1 VVKQSIF
8 EYDRT
13 TSGGILKKFWNWTLT
28 FLALAFLIAYSY
40 PAFVVEINPSSQSIL
55 DGIQWVSWIAF
66 AADLFFGIYKA
77 SNKMQFLK
85 KHPLEILA
93 VILPFLR
100 PLRLLRFISFGT
112 LVFEKV
118 NLGKSIAITIKVIV
132 TALFLT
138 YLAGIEITMAER
150 GEPGATIQSVGDGFW
165 WAITTLTT
173 VGYGDIYPTTT
184 EGRFIAVGLMVS
196 GICVLGFI
204 SATVAAWFVKMTQDD
219 SGQR

>member
-118 NLGKSIAITIKVIV
+118 NLGKSIAITFKVIV

-150 GEPGATIQSVGDGFW
+150 GEPGATIQSIGDGFW

>member
-1 VVKQSIF
+1 VI
-8 EYDRT
+8 
-13 TSGGILKKFWNWTLT
+13 KFWNWILT
-28 FLALAFLIAYSY
+28 SLAIAFLITYSY
-40 PAFVVEINPSSQSIL
+40 PAFVTDVSPSSQSIL

-66 AADLFFGIYKA
+66 AGDLLFGIYK
-77 SNKMQFLK
+77 SPNKTQFLK

-93 VILPFLR
+93 VALPFLR

-118 NLGKSIAITIKVIV
+118 NLGKSIAITFKVVV

-150 GEPGATIQSVGDGFW
+150 GKPGATIQSVGDGFW

-184 EGRFIAVGLMVS
+184 EGRFIAVGLMIS

-204 SATVAAWFVKMTQDD
+204 SATVAAWFVKMTQDEEHKA
-219 SGQR
+219 

>member
-1 VVKQSIF
+1 MELDINS
-8 EYDRT
+8 T
-13 TSGGILKKFWNWTLT
+13 CNC
-28 FLALAFLIAYSY
+28 FLIAYSY
-40 PAFVVEINPSSQSIL
+40 PAFVINVTSSSQSIL
-55 DGIQWVSWIAF
+55 DGVQWVSWIAF
-66 AADLFFGIYKA
+66 AADLLFGIFKSSDKA
-77 SNKMQFLK
+77 QFLK
-85 KHPLEILA
+85 RHPLEILA
-93 VILPFLR
+93 VVLPFLR

-118 NLGKSIAITIKVIV
+118 NLGKSIAITFKVIV

-150 GEPGATIQSVGDGFW
+150 GKPGATIQSIGDGFW

>member
-1 VVKQSIF
+1 MRRLWNSI
-8 EYDRT
+8 
-13 TSGGILKKFWNWTLT
+13 LT
-28 FLALAFLIAYSY
+28 FLAIAFLVSYSY
-40 PAFVVEINPSSQSIL
+40 PAFVEEISTSVQSIL
-55 DGIQWVSWIAF
+55 DTVQWVSWIAF
-66 AADLFFGIYKA
+66 AADLLVGVLAAESKVH
-77 SNKMQFLK
+77 FLK
-85 KHPLEILA
+85 RHPLEILA
-93 VILPFLR
+93 VLLPFLR

-118 NLGKSIAITIKVIV
+118 NLGKSIEISFKVIV

-138 YLAGIEITMAER
+138 YLAGIEITLAER
-150 GEPGATIQSVGDGFW
+150 GEPGATIQTVGDGFW

-196 GICVLGFI
+196 GICVLGVI

-219 SGQR
+219 SGKSSGVK

>member
-1 VVKQSIF
+1 MIKV
-8 EYDRT
+8 
-13 TSGGILKKFWNWTLT
+13 WNWSLT
-28 FLALAFLIAYSY
+28 FLALAFLFAYSY
-40 PAFVVEINPSSQSIL
+40 PAFVVEVSPSSQSVL

-66 AADLFFGIYKA
+66 AADLLFRIYKA
-77 SNKMQFLK
+77 TNKVQFLK
-85 KHPLEILA
+85 RHPLEILA

-118 NLGKSIAITIKVIV
+118 NLGKSIAITFKVIV

-150 GEPGATIQSVGDGFW
+150 GKPGATIQSVGDGFW

>member
-1 VVKQSIF
+1 MIKV
-8 EYDRT
+8 
-13 TSGGILKKFWNWTLT
+13 WNGSLT
-28 FLALAFLIAYSY
+28 FLALAFLFAYSY
-40 PAFVVEINPSSQSIL
+40 PAFVVEVSSSLQPTL
-55 DGIQWVSWIAF
+55 DGIQWVSWLVF
-66 AADLFFGIYKA
+66 AADLLFGIYKA
-77 SNKMQFLK
+77 SNKVQFLK
-85 KHPLEILA
+85 RHPLEILA

-118 NLGKSIAITIKVIV
+118 NLGKSIAISFKVIV

-150 GEPGATIQSVGDGFW
+150 GEPGATIQTVGDGFW

-196 GICVLGFI
+196 GICVLGVI
-204 SATVAAWFVKMTQDD
+204 SATVAAWFVKLTQDD

>member
-1 VVKQSIF
+1 MIKV
-8 EYDRT
+8 
-13 TSGGILKKFWNWTLT
+13 WNWSLT
-28 FLALAFLIAYSY
+28 FLALAFLFAYSY
-40 PAFVVEINPSSQSIL
+40 PAFVVEVSPSSQSIL
-55 DGIQWVSWIAF
+55 DGIQWVSWVAF
-66 AADLFFGIYKA
+66 AADLLFGVYK
-77 SNKMQFLK
+77 SPNKTQFLK

-93 VILPFLR
+93 VALPFLR

-118 NLGKSIAITIKVIV
+118 NLGKSIAITFKVIV

-150 GEPGATIQSVGDGFW
+150 GKPGATIESIGDGFW

-219 SGQR
+219 SGHR

>member
-1 VVKQSIF
+1 MIKV
-8 EYDRT
+8 
-13 TSGGILKKFWNWTLT
+13 WNWSLT
-28 FLALAFLIAYSY
+28 FLALAFLFAYSY
-40 PAFVVEINPSSQSIL
+40 PAFVVNVSPSSQSIL
-55 DGIQWVSWIAF
+55 DGIQWVSWVAF
-66 AADLFFGIYKA
+66 AADLLFGIYKSSDKA
-77 SNKMQFLK
+77 QFLK

-93 VILPFLR
+93 VVLPFLR

-118 NLGKSIAITIKVIV
+118 NLGKSIAITFKVIV

-150 GEPGATIQSVGDGFW
+150 GKPGATIESIGDGFW

>member
-1 VVKQSIF
+1 V
-8 EYDRT
+8 
-13 TSGGILKKFWNWTLT
+13 
-28 FLALAFLIAYSY
+28 LAVAFLFAYSY
-40 PAFVVEINPSSQSIL
+40 PAFATEISPSSQSIL
-55 DGIQWVSWIAF
+55 DGIQWLSWIAF
-66 AADLFFGIYKA
+66 AADLLFGVYKSSDKA
-77 SNKMQFLK
+77 QFLK

-93 VILPFLR
+93 VALPFLR

-118 NLGKSIAITIKVIV
+118 NLGKSIAITFKVIV

-150 GEPGATIQSVGDGFW
+150 GKPGATIEGIGDGFW

-204 SATVAAWFVKMTQDD
+204 SATVAAWFVKMTQDE

>member
-1 VVKQSIF
+1 MIKV
-8 EYDRT
+8 
-13 TSGGILKKFWNWTLT
+13 WNWSLT
-28 FLALAFLIAYSY
+28 FLALAFLFAYSY
-40 PAFVVEINPSSQSIL
+40 PAFVVEVSPSSQSIL

-66 AADLFFGIYKA
+66 AADLLFGIYKA
-77 SNKMQFLK
+77 SNKVQFLK
-85 KHPLEILA
+85 RHPLEILA
-93 VILPFLR
+93 VVLPFLR

-118 NLGKSIAITIKVIV
+118 NLGKSIAITFKVIV

-150 GEPGATIQSVGDGFW
+150 GKPGATIQSIGDGFW

-219 SGQR
+219 SGQK

>member
-1 VVKQSIF
+1 M
-8 EYDRT
+8 RR
-13 TSGGILKKFWNWTLT
+13 LWNSTLT
-28 FLALAFLIAYSY
+28 FLAIAFLVSYSY
-40 PAFVVEINPSSQSIL
+40 PAFVEEISTSVQSIL
-55 DGIQWVSWIAF
+55 DTVQWVSWIAF
-66 AADLFFGIYKA
+66 AADLLVGVLATESKVH
-77 SNKMQFLK
+77 FLK
-85 KHPLEILA
+85 RHPLEILA
-93 VILPFLR
+93 VLLPFLR

-118 NLGKSIAITIKVIV
+118 NLGKSIAISFKVIV

-138 YLAGIEITMAER
+138 YLAGIEITLAER
-150 GEPGATIQSVGDGFW
+150 GEPGATIQTVGDGFW

-196 GICVLGFI
+196 GICVLGVI

-219 SGQR
+219 SGQK

>member
-1 VVKQSIF
+1 MIKV
-8 EYDRT
+8 
-13 TSGGILKKFWNWTLT
+13 WNWSLT
-28 FLALAFLIAYSY
+28 FLALAFLFAYSY
-40 PAFVVEINPSSQSIL
+40 PAFVVEVSPSSQSIL
-55 DGIQWVSWIAF
+55 DGIQWVSWVAF
-66 AADLFFGIYKA
+66 AADLLFGIYKSSDKA
-77 SNKMQFLK
+77 QFLK

-93 VILPFLR
+93 VVLPFLR

-118 NLGKSIAITIKVIV
+118 NLGKSIAITFKVIV

-150 GEPGATIQSVGDGFW
+150 GKPGATIESIGDGFW

-219 SGQR
+219 SGHR

>member
-1 VVKQSIF
+1 M
-8 EYDRT
+8 
-13 TSGGILKKFWNWTLT
+13 KKIWNWILT
-28 FLALAFLIAYSY
+28 VLAIAFLIAYSY
-40 PAFVVEINPSSQSIL
+40 PAFVINVSSSSQSIL
-55 DGIQWVSWIAF
+55 DGVQWVSWIAF
-66 AADLFFGIYKA
+66 AGDLLFGIYKS
-77 SNKMQFLK
+77 SNKTQFLK

-93 VILPFLR
+93 VVLPFLR
-100 PLRLLRFISFGT
+100 PLRLLRFVSFGT

-118 NLGKSIAITIKVIV
+118 NLGKSIAITFKVIV

-150 GEPGATIQSVGDGFW
+150 GKPGATIESIGDGFW

-184 EGRFIAVGLMVS
+184 EGRFIAAGLMVS

>member
-1 VVKQSIF
+1 M
-8 EYDRT
+8 
-13 TSGGILKKFWNWTLT
+13 KKTWNWTLT
-28 FLALAFLIAYSY
+28 VLAIAFLFAYSY
-40 PAFVVEINPSSQSIL
+40 PAFVSDISTSSQSIL

-66 AADLFFGIYKA
+66 ATDLLFGISK
-77 SNKMQFLK
+77 SSDKVKFLK
-85 KHPLEILA
+85 THPLEILA
-93 VILPFLR
+93 VVLPFLR

-118 NLGKSIAITIKVIV
+118 NLGKSIAITFKVIV

-150 GEPGATIQSVGDGFW
+150 GKPGATINSIGDGFW

-184 EGRFIAVGLMVS
+184 HGRFIAVGLMVS

-219 SGQR
+219 SGRN

>member
-1 VVKQSIF
+1 M
-8 EYDRT
+8 
-13 TSGGILKKFWNWTLT
+13 KKSWNWTLT

-66 AADLFFGIYKA
+66 AADLLFGIYSA
-77 SNKMQFLK
+77 SNKIQFLK
-85 KHPLEILA
+85 RHPLEILA

-118 NLGKSIAITIKVIV
+118 NLGKSIAITFKVIV

-138 YLAGIEITMAER
+138 YLAEHPLEHAVNVLVFM
-150 GEPGATIQSVGDGFW
+150 PGKNLDTRTLLQIWKQSVK
-165 WAITTLTT
+165 TVTPERLRTL
-173 VGYGDIYPTTT
+173 
-184 EGRFIAVGLMVS
+184 S
-196 GICVLGFI
+196 
-204 SATVAAWFVKMTQDD
+204 
-219 SGQR
+219 

>member
-1 VVKQSIF
+1 M
-8 EYDRT
+8 
-13 TSGGILKKFWNWTLT
+13 KKTWNWILT
-28 FLALAFLIAYSY
+28 ALAIAFLFGYSY
-40 PAFVVEINPSSQSIL
+40 PAFVPDVSPSSQSIL

-66 AADLFFGIYKA
+66 AADLLFGVYKSSDKA
-77 SNKMQFLK
+77 QFLK

-93 VILPFLR
+93 VVLPFLR

-118 NLGKSIAITIKVIV
+118 NLGKSIAITFKVIV

-150 GEPGATIQSVGDGFW
+150 GKPGATIESVGDGFW

-219 SGQR
+219 SVQK

>member
-1 VVKQSIF
+1 M
-8 EYDRT
+8 RR
-13 TSGGILKKFWNWTLT
+13 FWNSTLT
-28 FLALAFLIAYSY
+28 FLAIAFLISYSY
-40 PAFVVEINPSSQSIL
+40 PAFVVNVSPSTQTIL
-55 DGIQWVSWIAF
+55 DGVQWVSWIAF
-66 AADLFFGIYKA
+66 AADLFFGIYKSTDKA
-77 SNKMQFLK
+77 QFLK
-85 KHPLEILA
+85 KHPFEILA
-93 VILPFLR
+93 VALPFLR

-118 NLGKSIAITIKVIV
+118 NLGKSIAITFKVIV

>member
-1 VVKQSIF
+1 MNKV
-8 EYDRT
+8 
-13 TSGGILKKFWNWTLT
+13 WNWSLTL
-28 FLALAFLIAYSY
+28 LALAFLFAYSY
-40 PAFVVEINPSSQSIL
+40 PAFVAEVSTSSQSIL

-66 AADLFFGIYKA
+66 AADLLFGIYKA
-77 SNKMQFLK
+77 SNKVQFLK
-85 KHPLEILA
+85 RHPLEILA

-118 NLGKSIAITIKVIV
+118 NLGKSIAITFKVIV

-150 GEPGATIQSVGDGFW
+150 GEPGATIQTVGDGFW

-173 VGYGDIYPTTT
+173 VGFGDIYPTTT

-196 GICVLGFI
+196 GICVLGVI

-219 SGQR
+219 SGQK

>member
-1 VVKQSIF
+1 MIKV
-8 EYDRT
+8 
-13 TSGGILKKFWNWTLT
+13 WNWSLT
-28 FLALAFLIAYSY
+28 FLALAFLFAYSY
-40 PAFVVEINPSSQSIL
+40 PAFVVEVSPSSQSIL
-55 DGIQWVSWIAF
+55 DGIQWVSWVAF
-66 AADLFFGIYKA
+66 AADLLFGIYKA
-77 SNKMQFLK
+77 SNKVQFLK
-85 KHPLEILA
+85 RHPLEILA
-93 VILPFLR
+93 VVLPFLR

-118 NLGKSIAITIKVIV
+118 NLGKSIAISFKVIV
-132 TALFLT
+132 TAIFLT

-150 GEPGATIQSVGDGFW
+150 GEPGATIQTVGDGFW

-184 EGRFIAVGLMVS
+184 DGRFIAVGLMVT
-196 GICVLGFI
+196 GICVLGVI

>member
-1 VVKQSIF
+1 M
-8 EYDRT
+8 RR
-13 TSGGILKKFWNWTLT
+13 LWNSTLT
-28 FLALAFLIAYSY
+28 FLAIAFLVSYSY
-40 PAFVVEINPSSQSIL
+40 PAFVDEISTSVQSIL
-55 DGIQWVSWIAF
+55 DTVQWVSWIAF
-66 AADLFFGIYKA
+66 AADLLVGVLAAESKVH
-77 SNKMQFLK
+77 FLK
-85 KHPLEILA
+85 RHPLEILA
-93 VILPFLR
+93 VLLPFLR

-118 NLGKSIAITIKVIV
+118 NLGKSIAISFKVIV

-138 YLAGIEITMAER
+138 YLAGIEITLAER
-150 GEPGATIQSVGDGFW
+150 GEPGATIQTVGDGFW

-196 GICVLGFI
+196 GICVLGVI

-219 SGQR
+219 SGQK

>member
-1 VVKQSIF
+1 M
-8 EYDRT
+8 RR
-13 TSGGILKKFWNWTLT
+13 LWNSTLT
-28 FLALAFLIAYSY
+28 FLAIAFLVSYSY
-40 PAFVVEINPSSQSIL
+40 PAFVDEISTSVQSIL
-55 DGIQWVSWIAF
+55 DTVQWVSWIAF
-66 AADLFFGIYKA
+66 AADLLVGVLAAESKVH
-77 SNKMQFLK
+77 FLK
-85 KHPLEILA
+85 RHPLEILA
-93 VILPFLR
+93 VLLPFLR

-118 NLGKSIAITIKVIV
+118 NLGKSIAISFKVIV

-138 YLAGIEITMAER
+138 YLAGIEITLAER
-150 GEPGATIQSVGDGFW
+150 GEPGATIQTVGDGFW

-196 GICVLGFI
+196 GICVLGVI

>member
-1 VVKQSIF
+1 MIKV
-8 EYDRT
+8 
-13 TSGGILKKFWNWTLT
+13 WNWSLT
-28 FLALAFLIAYSY
+28 FLALAFLFAYSY
-40 PAFVVEINPSSQSIL
+40 PAFVVEVSPSSQSIL
-55 DGIQWVSWIAF
+55 DGIQWASWIAF
-66 AADLFFGIYKA
+66 AADLLFGIYKA
-77 SNKMQFLK
+77 TNKVQFLK
-85 KHPLEILA
+85 RHPIEILA

-118 NLGKSIAITIKVIV
+118 NLGKSIAISFKVII

-150 GEPGATIQSVGDGFW
+150 GEPGATIQNVGDGFW

-196 GICVLGFI
+196 GICVLGVI

>member
-1 VVKQSIF
+1 MMRIW
-8 EYDRT
+8 D
-13 TSGGILKKFWNWTLT
+13 WTLT
-28 FLALAFLIAYSY
+28 TLALAFLVAYSY
-40 PAFVVEINPSSQSIL
+40 PAFVEVIPASTQTNL
-55 DGIQWVSWIAF
+55 DIVQWVSWIAF
-66 AADLFFGIYKA
+66 AADLLFGIYKSA
-77 SNKMQFLK
+77 NKTQFLK

-93 VILPFLR
+93 VVLPFLR

-118 NLGKSIAITIKVIV
+118 NLGKSIAISFKVIA

-138 YLAGIEITMAER
+138 YLAGIEITIAER
-150 GEPGATIQSVGDGFW
+150 GKPEATIQSVGDGLW

-196 GICVLGFI
+196 GICVLGVI

>member
-1 VVKQSIF
+1 MSKV
-8 EYDRT
+8 
-13 TSGGILKKFWNWTLT
+13 WNWSLT
-28 FLALAFLIAYSY
+28 FLALAFLFAYSY
-40 PAFVVEINPSSQSIL
+40 PAFVVNVSPSSQSIL
-55 DGIQWVSWIAF
+55 DGIQWVSWLAF
-66 AADLFFGIYKA
+66 AADLLFGIYKSTDKA
-77 SNKMQFLK
+77 QFLK

-93 VILPFLR
+93 VALPFLR

-118 NLGKSIAITIKVIV
+118 NLGKSIAITFKVIV

-150 GEPGATIQSVGDGFW
+150 GKPDATIQSVGDGFW

-184 EGRFIAVGLMVS
+184 AGRFIAVGLMVS

-219 SGQR
+219 SEQR

>member
-1 VVKQSIF
+1 M
-8 EYDRT
+8 
-13 TSGGILKKFWNWTLT
+13 KKTWNWILT
-28 FLALAFLIAYSY
+28 ALAIAFLFGYSY
-40 PAFVVEINPSSQSIL
+40 PAFVPDVSPSSQSIL

-66 AADLFFGIYKA
+66 AADLLFGVYKSSDKA
-77 SNKMQFLK
+77 QFLK

-93 VILPFLR
+93 VVLPFLR

-118 NLGKSIAITIKVIV
+118 NLGKSIAITFKVIV

-150 GEPGATIQSVGDGFW
+150 GKPGATIESVSDGFW

-219 SGQR
+219 SGQK

>member
-1 VVKQSIF
+1 M
-8 EYDRT
+8 
-13 TSGGILKKFWNWTLT
+13 KKTWNWILT
-28 FLALAFLIAYSY
+28 ALAIAFLFGYSY
-40 PAFVVEINPSSQSIL
+40 PAFVPDVSPSSQSIL

-66 AADLFFGIYKA
+66 AADLLFGVYKSSDKA
-77 SNKMQFLK
+77 QFLK

-93 VILPFLR
+93 VLLPFLR

-118 NLGKSIAITIKVIV
+118 NLGKSIAITFKVLV

-150 GEPGATIQSVGDGFW
+150 GKPGATIESVGDGFW

-219 SGQR
+219 SGQK

>member
-1 VVKQSIF
+1 M
-8 EYDRT
+8 RR
-13 TSGGILKKFWNWTLT
+13 LWNSTLT
-28 FLALAFLIAYSY
+28 FLAIAFLVSYSY
-40 PAFVVEINPSSQSIL
+40 PAFVEEISTSVQSIL
-55 DGIQWVSWIAF
+55 DTVQWVSWIAF
-66 AADLFFGIYKA
+66 AADLLVGVLAAESKVH
-77 SNKMQFLK
+77 FLK
-85 KHPLEILA
+85 RHPLEILA
-93 VILPFLR
+93 VLLPFLR

-118 NLGKSIAITIKVIV
+118 NLGKSIAISFKVIV

-138 YLAGIEITMAER
+138 YLAGIEITLAER
-150 GEPGATIQSVGDGFW
+150 GEPGATIQNVGDGFW

-196 GICVLGFI
+196 GICVLGVI

-219 SGQR
+219 SGQK

>member
-1 VVKQSIF
+1 MTKV
-8 EYDRT
+8 
-13 TSGGILKKFWNWTLT
+13 WNWSLT
-28 FLALAFLIAYSY
+28 FLALAFLFAYSY
-40 PAFVVEINPSSQSIL
+40 PAFVVEISPSSQSIL

-66 AADLFFGIYKA
+66 AADLLFGIYKA
-77 SNKMQFLK
+77 SNKVQFLK
-85 KHPLEILA
+85 RHPIEILA

-118 NLGKSIAITIKVIV
+118 NLGKSIAISFKVIV

-150 GEPGATIQSVGDGFW
+150 GEPGATIQNVGDGFW

-196 GICVLGFI
+196 GICVLGVI

-219 SGQR
+219 SGQK

>member
-1 VVKQSIF
+1 M
-8 EYDRT
+8 RR
-13 TSGGILKKFWNWTLT
+13 LWNSTLT
-28 FLALAFLIAYSY
+28 FLAIAFLVSYSY
-40 PAFVVEINPSSQSIL
+40 PAFVEEISTSVQSIL
-55 DGIQWVSWIAF
+55 DTVQWVSWIAF
-66 AADLFFGIYKA
+66 AADLLVGILAAESKVH
-77 SNKMQFLK
+77 FLK
-85 KHPLEILA
+85 RHPLEILA
-93 VILPFLR
+93 VLLPFLR

-118 NLGKSIAITIKVIV
+118 NLGKSIAISFKVIV

-138 YLAGIEITMAER
+138 YLAGIEITLAER
-150 GEPGATIQSVGDGFW
+150 GEPGATIQTVGDGFW

-196 GICVLGFI
+196 GICVLGVI

-219 SGQR
+219 SGQK

>member
-1 VVKQSIF
+1 M
-8 EYDRT
+8 RR
-13 TSGGILKKFWNWTLT
+13 LWNSTLT
-28 FLALAFLIAYSY
+28 FLAIAFLVSYSY
-40 PAFVVEINPSSQSIL
+40 PAFVEEISTSAQSIL
-55 DGIQWVSWIAF
+55 DTVQWVSWIAF
-66 AADLFFGIYKA
+66 AADLLVGVLAAESKVH
-77 SNKMQFLK
+77 FLK
-85 KHPLEILA
+85 RHPLEILA
-93 VILPFLR
+93 VLLPFLR

-118 NLGKSIAITIKVIV
+118 NLGKSIAISFKVIV

-138 YLAGIEITMAER
+138 YLAGIEITLAER
-150 GEPGATIQSVGDGFW
+150 GEPGATIQTVGDGFW

-196 GICVLGFI
+196 GICVLGVI

-219 SGQR
+219 SGQK

>member
-1 VVKQSIF
+1 MIKV
-8 EYDRT
+8 
-13 TSGGILKKFWNWTLT
+13 WNSSLT
-28 FLALAFLIAYSY
+28 FLALAFLFAYSY
-40 PAFVVEINPSSQSIL
+40 PAFVVNVSPSSQSIL
-55 DGIQWVSWIAF
+55 DGIQWVSWVAF
-66 AADLFFGIYKA
+66 AADLLFGIYKA
-77 SNKMQFLK
+77 SNRVQFLK
-85 KHPLEILA
+85 RHPLEILA

-118 NLGKSIAITIKVIV
+118 NLGKSIAISFKVIV

-150 GEPGATIQSVGDGFW
+150 GEPGATIQTVGDGFW

-196 GICVLGFI
+196 GICVLGVI
-204 SATVAAWFVKMTQDD
+204 SATVAAWFVKLTQDD